1 MRGKINKTVL
11 LLLLLSFSWSL
22 AAGERVLVD
31 LDTAI
36 LAALENDLSFG

>member
-31 LDTAI
+31 SGYGHSCGTG
-36 LAALENDLSFG
+36 E